1 MNSIKIEM
9 GAILALKTI
18 ILKHALI
25 HDYINDND
33 KEPSW
38 DGFINLYKSEDL
50 KAEDIR
56 CRIPVQVKGKNKQDL
71 LNRQSITYQVEYKH
85 LRNFYYD
92 GGVLYIVVIISND
105 GEKTSIFYNPLT
117 TVKLADLLKGT
128 EDKLPSQKKSIVL
141 QRLKKNES
149 DNLYKVLAQF
159 SMDKEKQG
167 SGNGE
172 IIKKAI
178 NIDVMNQVDSIKATS
193 YLAEKPTDILKE
205 IVSGEISLYG
215 HRADIDMWL
224 PIDYSLQK
232 EIELKE
238 IIEMDM
244 PLGID
249 GINYYDSYVVE
260 GASYENSKSI
270 IRVSENLTIDLD
282 NEKIVFKANG
292 NLTSLLK
299 DVNFIKAIE
308 KGNSL
313 FVDDQKIT
321 DIENV
326 KIPKSLKDEMKM
338 ILDLKDAFIEIGFN
352 CDKSFKDFSNENWKY
367 VSELLKIYYRK
378 KKPKKGSDNAW
389 YMWYWDNKVVPL
401 FLNINKEGNIDVIN
415 WFTTK
420 KYGLFVEKD
429 RQYALPR
436 FILFKRDILE
446 KLYDVDKKIWFQ
458 EIERIEY
465 SKNIFPEIYQYF
477 VELVAAYDMTHNE
490 IYFDVGNLLIDKV
503 LGVLPDDEYGI
514 VNKMQLLKRKRE
526 LTEEEILKLEKIEEI
541 TDNSMTKCA
550 VNILLGNKRVAQ
562 KLISQLPEKNKEEMM
577 GYPIYN
583 LL

>member
-9 GAILALKTI
+9 GAILSLKTI

-38 DGFINLYKSEDL
+38 DGFIYLYKSDNL

-56 CRIPVQVKGKNKQDL
+56 CKIPVQVKGKNKQDL

-117 TVKLADLLKGT
+117 TVKLNDLLKGT
-128 EDKLPSQKKSIVL
+128 ENKLPNQKKSIVL

-159 SMDKEKQG
+159 AMDKEKQG

-205 IVSGEISLYG
+205 IESGEISLYG

-224 PIDYSLQK
+224 PFDYSHQK

-249 GINYYDSYVVE
+249 GINYYDSYFVE

-299 DVNFIKAIE
+299 DVNFIEAVE

-313 FVDDQKIT
+313 FVDNQKIT

-326 KIPKSLKDEMKM
+326 KIPKSFKDEMKM
-338 ILDLKDAFIEIGFN
+338 ILDLKYAFIEIGFN
-352 CDKSFKDFSNENWKY
+352 CDKNFKDFSNENWKY
-367 VSELLKIYYRK
+367 VNELLKIYYRK
-378 KKPKKGSDNAW
+378 KRPKKGSDNAW
-389 YMWYWDNKVVPL
+389 YMWYWDDKVVPL
-401 FLNINKEGNIDVIN
+401 FLNINKEGKIDVIN

-429 RQYALPR
+429 KQYSLPR

-490 IYFDVGNLLIDKV
+490 IYFDVGKLLIDKV

-514 VNKMQLLKRKRE
+514 INKMQLLKRKR
-526 LTEEEILKLEKIEEI
+526 
-541 TDNSMTKCA
+541 
-550 VNILLGNKRVAQ
+550 
-562 KLISQLPEKNKEEMM
+562 
-577 GYPIYN
+577 
-583 LL
+583 